1 MANAIRLQH
10 EIPDNVYITTVSHS
24 NRRNLEDLGGY

>member
-10 EIPDNVYITTVSHS
+10 EIPDNFYITHS